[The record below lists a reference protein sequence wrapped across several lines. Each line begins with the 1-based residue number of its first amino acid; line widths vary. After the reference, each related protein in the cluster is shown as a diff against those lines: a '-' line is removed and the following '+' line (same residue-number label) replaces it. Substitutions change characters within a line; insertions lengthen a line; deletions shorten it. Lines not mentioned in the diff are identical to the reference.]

1 MFYPLLKEKISRQI
15 TFMSTFFNQVASQK
29 MLNCVKEKEMPWLM
43 QSCHFMR
50 VAWDVNLKAK
60 IAHLVTCIHGKH
72 GKGYSDP

>member
-43 QSCHFMR
+43 PFHEGCMGCEFE
-50 VAWDVNLKAK
+50 
-60 IAHLVTCIHGKH
+60 G
-72 GKGYSDP
+72 